1 MKITPP
7 PLASLYVKRM
17 LLEALC
23 LRTCVRASSRAVC
36 RVLKLFSAKGAASSQ
51 AWGNVPRFVDRKGP
65 SAEGATH
72 LGVESRFQRFVSDL
86 IRIPGALPQAYVITA
101 PSALNRYCVFTA
113 TSLPSVEQNG
123 TTLTNASVFRASFIR
138 VDSRDS
144 WALRSFGGA
153 PNASPG
159 QTGRALPI
167 LVFLSLFLICA
178 WSFAQTPDSVA
189 EREVQRR
196 QAGITQGEAALARG
210 QAAMKAKNYAAA
222 HEEFRTAITY
232 LPDAVVS
239 GKAHDE
245 AVEGFCKSGVVLAE
259 ARIAEGRYADAEAIL
274 SEVLSDRYDPKCRP
288 AQELYGHLRQPGYFN
303 KTMSPTFIE
312 KVEQVKQLLTE
323 ADGFYNSGRYDLAMK
338 RYDQVL
344 ALDPYNT
351 AARKGQEKINN
362 TKYKYGEEAYNE
374 TRSRQLWQVEK
385 GWEQPVRRYGQ
396 AGEPV
401 GIGSQ
406 KGLGGTAQI
415 TNKLNTIIIPRIE
428 FRDATIRE
436 AIDFLREQAEE
447 NDTSG
452 TGKRGVDIV
461 LRMVPLGQ
469 VAPPLP
475 PVAPAGSP
483 VPATTTAPGAPAA
496 AGAPA
501 GGTAPG
507 TGPAAAARPVAP
519 ISNEPR
525 ITITLNQI
533 PLGEALRYIAN
544 QAGLKVKVEPYA
556 VSIVPMSEQS
566 HDLITKRYH
575 VPPEFFGGPLDVGY
589 YLQAGGAGG
598 QTGAGGSAQP
608 APVAEN
614 IIQKEAVSYQTS
626 SGVGTG
632 AGASSQSNLL
642 QGTSTT
648 RKHLENDRQL
658 VGRADA
664 RTMLLSMGVDFP
676 PEASATFWPHT
687 GVLIVRN
694 TQDNLDMVD
703 ALVDQANASQP
714 KQVEIESKF
723 IEITQNNLK
732 ELGFDWLLGP
742 FNIGNHKVFGSGGT
756 GTVNQANF
764 PFNNNGIPVG
774 GSGTTI
780 PNDGTAG
787 GPITAGNRSGSLAIS
802 ANALDALLFP
812 GASGVAPGIFGLA
825 GVFTDPQFQ
834 VVIRALNQKKGVDL
848 LSAPKVTTKSGQRAI
863 IEVVR
868 EFRYPKT
875 YTQPQVPQIGSSTA
889 VVGGVVPVVV
899 TPTTPQDWETR
910 NTGVTLEVEPVVG
923 ENATTI
929 DLNLVP
935 QVGEF
940 EGFINYGSPINA
952 VGVNTIGNVIST
964 SVPVLLTENVI
975 NQPVFSTRKVTTSVS
990 VYDGQ
995 TVVLGGLMR
1004 EDVQKTED
1012 KVPILGDIPLIG
1024 RAFRSNVEQ
1033 HTKKNLVIFVT
1044 AKQVTAYGAPVEE
1057 QEEEGLLPPELPEVP
1072 AYKK

>member
-1 MKITPP
+1 MKTTPQ
-7 PLASLYVKRM
+7 S
-17 LLEALC
+17 
-23 LRTCVRASSRAVC
+23 VRCRRSRAGC
-36 RVLKLFSAKGAASSQ
+36 SLLGDQQRETKLTKL
-51 AWGNVPRFVDRKGP
+51 
-65 SAEGATH
+65 
-72 LGVESRFQRFVSDL
+72 LGFK
-86 IRIPGALPQAYVITA
+86 
-101 PSALNRYCVFTA
+101 
-113 TSLPSVEQNG
+113 
-123 TTLTNASVFRASFIR
+123 ASFIR
-138 VDSRDS
+138 VNSRDS
-144 WALRSFGGA
+144 RVIGSFLGA
-153 PNASPG
+153 PG
-159 QTGRALPI
+159 CCALPALI
-167 LVFLSLFLICA
+167 LLSLSLSCTTA
-178 WSFAQTPDSVA
+178 FAQTPENVA

-196 QAGITQGEAALARG
+196 QVGISQGEAALARG
-210 QAAMKAKNYAAA
+210 QAAMKARDYSAA
-222 HEEFRTAITY
+222 HEEFRTAVMN

-274 SEVLSDRYDPKCRP
+274 SEILSDRYDPNCRK
-288 AQELYGHLRQPGYFN
+288 AQELYAHLRQPGYFN

-351 AARKGQEKINN
+351 AARRGQEKINN

-385 GWEQPVRRYGQ
+385 AWEQPVRRYGQ
-396 AGEPV
+396 TGEPAT
-401 GIGSQ
+401 IGAQ
-406 KGLGGTAQI
+406 RNLGGTAQI
-415 TNKLNTIIIPRIE
+415 NNKLNSIIIPRIE

-436 AIDFLREQAEE
+436 AIDFLREQAAE

-469 VAPPLP
+469 VAAPQA
-475 PVAPAGSP
+475 PVAPPPVSSSP
-483 VPATTTAPGAPAA
+483 TTAVPGAPGA

-501 GGTAPG
+501 GGTAPSSA
-507 TGPAAAARPVAP
+507 PAVAARPVAP
-519 ISNEPR
+519 ASNEPR

-533 PLGEALRYIAN
+533 PLGEALRYIAA

-556 VSIVPMSEQS
+556 VSIIPMSEQS
-566 HDLITKRYH
+566 HDLVTKRYH

-589 YLQAGGAGG
+589 YLEGSLGGGG
-598 QTGAGGSAQP
+598 QTGQSGSAQP

-614 IIQKEAVSYQTS
+614 VIQKEAVSYQTA

-632 AGASSQSNLL
+632 AGATSQSNLL
-642 QGTSTT
+642 QGTNTT
-648 RKHLENDRQL
+648 RQHLLNDRQL

-664 RTMLLSMGVDFP
+664 RTMLQSMGVDFP
-676 PEASATFWPHT
+676 PGASATFWPHT
-687 GVLIVRN
+687 GWLIVRN

-723 IEITQNNLK
+723 VEINQNNLK

-742 FNIGNHKVFGSGGT
+742 FSLNGKVFGSGGT
-756 GTVNQANF
+756 AGNGVPVNPANF
-764 PFNNNGIPVG
+764 PFVDPATNQPIGQNPVT
-774 GSGTTI
+774 S
-780 PNDGTAG
+780 
-787 GPITAGNRSGSLAIS
+787 GNRSGDFAIS
-802 ANALDALLFP
+802 ANALDALLVP
-812 GASGVAPGIFGLA
+812 GLGQAVGAAPGMFGLA
-825 GVFTDPQFQ
+825 GVFTNPQFQ
-834 VVIRALNQKKGVDL
+834 VVIRALNQKKGIDL

-875 YTQPQVPQIGSSTA
+875 YTPPQVPQIGSTTGN
-889 VVGGVVPVVV
+889 VNNVVPVVV

-923 ENATTI
+923 GDATTI

-935 QVGEF
+935 QVVEF

-952 VGVNTIGNVIST
+952 VGVNTIGGAIRT
-964 SVPVLLTENVI
+964 SVPVLLTQNVI

-1004 EDVQKTED
+1004 EDVQKVED
-1012 KVPILGDIPLIG
+1012 KTPILGDIPLVG
-1024 RAFRSNVEQ
+1024 RAFRTNVDQ
-1033 HTKKNLVIFVT
+1033 HTKKNLIIFVT
-1044 AKQVTAYGAPVEE
+1044 ARVVTPSGLAFNPEE
-1057 QEEEGLLPPELPEVP
+1057 EEEEGLLPPALPEAP